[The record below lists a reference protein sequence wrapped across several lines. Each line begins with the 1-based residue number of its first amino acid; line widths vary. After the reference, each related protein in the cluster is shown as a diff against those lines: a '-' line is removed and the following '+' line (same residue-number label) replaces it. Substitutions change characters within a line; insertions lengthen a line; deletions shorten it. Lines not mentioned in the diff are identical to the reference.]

1 MSRYVC
7 YYSARKTFYREM
19 AERWSKW
26 AATAKLTETEL
37 EGISK
42 FFWSLAR
49 RFGLINEF
57 RELGVIS

>member
-7 YYSARKTFYREM
+7 YYSARKVFYREL
-19 AERWSKW
+19 AWRWSKW
-26 AATAKLTETEL
+26 AATANLTETEI

-49 RFGLINEF
+49 RFGLISEF